1 MAPYPGPPFPI
12 RLTVSM
18 EKSLARY
25 IWSNTRRQQ
34 LWILAVVAV
43 SMVPYFLSF
52 DLPKQI
58 VNGPIQGDGFENAN
72 ATQTFMHLAYDIPLI
87 GHVELFEGFQ
97 LNRLQMLMALSLVF
111 LALVVL
117 NGLFKFYINTYKGRL
132 GERMLRRIR
141 FQLIDRV
148 LRFPPVHF
156 KRVKSAEIAT
166 MIKDEVEPMGGFTGD
181 AFVSPALL
189 GGQALTALAF
199 IIVQNFWLG
208 MIAAAIVGVQAVVIP
223 RMRKRLLELGRQR
236 QLTARELS
244 GRVGEIV
251 EGIGTIHGNDT
262 SNLERADI
270 ATRLGL
276 IFSIRYDLY
285 QWKFLVKFLNNFLA
299 QVTPFLFYAIG
310 GYLALQGRL
319 DIGQLVAV
327 ISAYKDLP
335 GPLKELIDWD
345 QMRQDVQVKY
355 QQVYEQFNVEPL
367 IDSRIQEIPA
377 EAVGPLTAALV
388 VSNLTL
394 SDDSGARLVDHVSV
408 EIRPNE
414 TVAVVGPN
422 GSGAEAFAEA
432 LGRIVWPDSGRIS
445 IDGRDLLELPESITG
460 RRISYASSDSYF
472 FHGTLRDNLLYGLKH
487 APLTDPDYE
496 DEAAQEFKWHAAEAL
511 KAGNPTLDLNSDW
524 VDYNAAGATGPDD
537 LLTAIRPVLDA
548 VLISQD
554 ILDLALRST
563 VDTTVH
569 VALAG
574 RIVDLRQSLRERMKD
589 ESLDAI
595 VVPFDFDNYNSQA
608 TVGENLLFGTMKRPM
623 MNNRKLAAHPYFQQ
637 LFRETGLS
645 NDLYAMGLEI
655 AENAVELFHDLPP
668 DHPFF
673 QQLTF
678 MTADDIPTYQALLQK
693 LQSRRFEDASI
704 DERSMIIRLSF
715 AYIEPRHRFG
725 LLSDEL
731 MAKIVSARKQFHE
744 HIPDD
749 LAVLI
754 ERYDPERFTSSA
766 TLMDNVLFGRIAY
779 QQADASDRLRTIMSE
794 LFDALDLYDD
804 VLSIGLEFDVG
815 SGGKRLTMVQRQKLN
830 LARALLKRSDYFIF
844 NRPLPALDQRV
855 QDLIIRNVVQDL
867 HEEGKRPAIIWV
879 LSNARL
885 AEIFDRILLFNRGD
899 LVEAGN
905 YPELSEKNG
914 MFKELLS

>member
-1 MAPYPGPPFPI
+1 
-12 RLTVSM
+12 M

-25 IWSNTRRQQ
+25 IWSNTRLQQ

-43 SMVPYFLSF
+43 SMIPYFLSF

-58 VNGPIQGDGFENAN
+58 VNGPIQGSGFEGEG
-72 ATQTFMHLAYDIPLI
+72 ATQTFMRLAYTFPII
-87 GHVELFEGFQ
+87 GEVEFFKGLQ
-97 LNRLQMLMALSLVF
+97 LDRLQMLMGLSLVF

-141 FQLIDRV
+141 FELIDRV
-148 LRFPPVHF
+148 LRFPPAHF

-251 EGIGTIHGNDT
+251 DGIGTIHGNDT
-262 SNLERADI
+262 SNFERADI

-367 IDSRIQEIPA
+367 IDGKIQNLSP
-377 EAVGPLTAALV
+377 EAIGALTAPLV
-388 VSNLTL
+388 VTNLTV

-408 EIRPNE
+408 EIKPNE

-422 GSGAEAFAEA
+422 SSGAEAFAEA
-432 LGRIVWPDSGRIS
+432 LGRLVWPDSGRVT
-445 IDGRDLLELPESITG
+445 IDGKDLLDLPESITG
-460 RRISYASSDSYF
+460 RRISYASADTYF
-472 FHGTLRDNLLYGLKH
+472 FHGSLQDNLLYGLKH
-487 APLTDPDYE
+487 APLREPKYDGKE
-496 DEAAQEFKWHAAEAL
+496 AQEAKWHAEEAL
-511 KAGNPTLDLNSDW
+511 KAGNPTMDINSDW
-524 VDYNAAGATGPDD
+524 VDYQAAGATGPQDI
-537 LLTAIRPVLDA
+537 LTAIRPVLDA

-563 VDTTVH
+563 VNTSVH
-569 VALAG
+569 VALADH
-574 RIVDLRQSLRERMKD
+574 IVDLRTALRQRMQAS
-589 ESLDAI
+589 ELGNI
-595 VVPFDFDNYNSQA
+595 VVPFDFDAYNPQA
-608 TVGENLLFGTMKRPM
+608 TVGENLLFGSMRRPM
-623 MNNRKLAAHPYFQQ
+623 MTNRRLAAHPYFQA

-693 LQSRRFEDASI
+693 LQSRRFDDAAPE
-704 DERSMIIRLSF
+704 ERSAIIRLSF

-725 LLSDEL
+725 LLTDEL
-731 MAKIVSARKQFHE
+731 MDKIVSARKQFHE
-744 HIPDD
+744 NIPDD
-749 LAVLI
+749 LSAVI
-754 ERYDPERFTSSA
+754 ERYDPEHFISSA
-766 TLMDNVLFGRIAY
+766 SLMDNVLFGRIAY
-779 QQADASDRLRTIMSE
+779 QQADASDRIRAIMGE
-794 LFDALDLYDD
+794 LFEALELVDD

-830 LARALLKRSDYFIF
+830 LARALLKRSDYFVF
-844 NRPLPALDQRV
+844 NRPLSALDQRV
-855 QDLIIRNVVQDL
+855 QDQITHNIVEGL
-867 HEEGKRPAIIWV
+867 HKEGERPAIIWV
-879 LSNARL
+879 LSNAKL
-885 AEIFDRILLFNRGD
+885 AEIFDRILLFDRGA
-899 LVEAGN
+899 LAEAGN
-905 YPELSEKNG
+905 FPELSEQNG

>member
-1 MAPYPGPPFPI
+1 
-12 RLTVSM
+12 M

-87 GHVELFEGFQ
+87 GHVEFFEGFQ

-377 EAVGPLTAALV
+377 EAIGPLTAALV

-414 TVAVVGPN
+414 TVAIVGPN

-460 RRISYASSDSYF
+460 RRISYASADSYF

-487 APLTDPDYE
+487 APLTDPNYE
-496 DEAAQEFKWHAAEAL
+496 DEAAQGFKWHAAEAL

-569 VALAG
+569 VALAD
-574 RIVDLRQSLRERMKD
+574 RIVDLRQSLRGRMKD

-637 LFRETGLS
+637 LFRDTGLS

-754 ERYDPERFTSSA
+754 ERHDPERFTSSA

-779 QQADASDRLRTIMSE
+779 QQADASDRIRTIMSE

-855 QDLIIRNVVQDL
+855 QDQIIRNVVQDL

>member
-87 GHVELFEGFQ
+87 GHVEFFEGFQ

-487 APLTDPDYE
+487 APLTDPNYE

-637 LFRETGLS
+637 LFRDTGLS

-779 QQADASDRLRTIMSE
+779 QQADASDRIRTIMSE

-855 QDLIIRNVVQDL
+855 QDQIIRNVVQDL

>member
-1 MAPYPGPPFPI
+1 
-12 RLTVSM
+12 M

-25 IWSNTRRQQ
+25 IWSNTRLQQ
-34 LWILAVVAV
+34 LWILAVVAL

-58 VNGPIQGDGFENAN
+58 VNGPIQGSGFEGEG
-72 ATQTFMHLAYDIPLI
+72 ATQTFMHLSYTFPLI
-87 GHVELFEGFQ
+87 GKVEIFQ
-97 LNRLQMLMALSLVF
+97 GIQLGREQMLMALSLVF

-148 LRFPPVHF
+148 LRFPPNHF

-251 EGIGTIHGNDT
+251 DGIGTIHGNDT

-270 ATRLGL
+270 AARLGL

-367 IDSRIQEIPA
+367 IDDSIHKVAIED
-377 EAVGPLTAALV
+377 VAALAAPIIV
-388 VSNLTL
+388 TNLAV
-394 SDDSGARLVDHVSV
+394 SDDSGAKLIDHVSV
-408 EIRPNE
+408 EIKPNE

-422 GSGAEAFAEA
+422 SSGAEAFAEA
-432 LGRIVWPDSGRIS
+432 LGRVVWPNSGRIT
-445 IDGRDLLELPESITG
+445 IDGKDLLELPESVSG
-460 RRISYASSDSYF
+460 RRISYASSDLYF
-472 FHGTLRDNLLYGLKH
+472 FQGTLRDNLLYGLKH
-487 APLTDPDYE
+487 APLKDPEY
-496 DEAAQEFKWHAAEAL
+496 DEQTAQEAKWHAAEAI
-511 KAGNPTLDLNSDW
+511 KAGNPTLDPNSDW
-524 VDYNAAGATGPDD
+524 VDYRAAGATGPGDI
-537 LLTAIRPVLDA
+537 LTAMRPALDA
-548 VLISQD
+548 VLITED

-563 VDTTVH
+563 VDTHVH
-569 VALAG
+569 TKLAEH
-574 RIVDLRQSLRERMKD
+574 IVDLRAALREKMQQS
-589 ESLDAI
+589 ELGNI
-595 VVPFDFDNYNSQA
+595 VVPFDFDSYNAQA
-608 TVGENLLFGTMKRPM
+608 TVGENLLFGSMKRPI
-623 MNNRKLAAHPYFQQ
+623 MNNRRLAAHPYFQT
-637 LFRETGLS
+637 LFR
-645 NDLYAMGLEI
+645 
-655 AENAVELFHDLPP
+655 
-668 DHPFF
+668 
-673 QQLTF
+673 
-678 MTADDIPTYQALLQK
+678 
-693 LQSRRFEDASI
+693 
-704 DERSMIIRLSF
+704 
-715 AYIEPRHRFG
+715 
-725 LLSDEL
+725 
-731 MAKIVSARKQFHE
+731 
-744 HIPDD
+744 
-749 LAVLI
+749 
-754 ERYDPERFTSSA
+754 
-766 TLMDNVLFGRIAY
+766 
-779 QQADASDRLRTIMSE
+779 
-794 LFDALDLYDD
+794 
-804 VLSIGLEFDVG
+804 
-815 SGGKRLTMVQRQKLN
+815 
-830 LARALLKRSDYFIF
+830 
-844 NRPLPALDQRV
+844 
-855 QDLIIRNVVQDL
+855 
-867 HEEGKRPAIIWV
+867 
-879 LSNARL
+879 
-885 AEIFDRILLFNRGD
+885 
-899 LVEAGN
+899 
-905 YPELSEKNG
+905 
-914 MFKELLS
+914 

>member
-1 MAPYPGPPFPI
+1 
-12 RLTVSM
+12 M

-87 GHVELFEGFQ
+87 GHVEFFEGFQ

-377 EAVGPLTAALV
+377 EAIGPLTAALV

-414 TVAVVGPN
+414 TVAIVGPN

-460 RRISYASSDSYF
+460 RRISYASADSYF

-487 APLTDPDYE
+487 APLTDPNYE

-569 VALAG
+569 VALAD

-637 LFRETGLS
+637 LFRDTGLS

-693 LQSRRFEDASI
+693 LQSRPFEDASI

-754 ERYDPERFTSSA
+754 ERHDPERFTSSA

-779 QQADASDRLRTIMSE
+779 QQADASDRIRTIMSE

-855 QDLIIRNVVQDL
+855 QDHIIRNVVQDL

>member
-1 MAPYPGPPFPI
+1 
-12 RLTVSM
+12 M

-87 GHVELFEGFQ
+87 GHVEFFEGFQ

-377 EAVGPLTAALV
+377 EAIAPLTAALV

-408 EIRPNE
+408 EIKPNE
-414 TVAVVGPN
+414 TAAIVGPN

-460 RRISYASSDSYF
+460 RRISYASADTYF

-487 APLTDPDYE
+487 APLTDPNYE

-574 RIVDLRQSLRERMKD
+574 RIVDLRRSLRERMKD

-595 VVPFDFDNYNSQA
+595 VVPFDFDNYNTQA

-637 LFRETGLS
+637 LFRDTGLS

-693 LQSRRFEDASI
+693 LQSRLFEDASI

-779 QQADASDRLRTIMSE
+779 QQADASDRIRTIMSE
-794 LFDALDLYDD
+794 LFDELDLYDD

-855 QDLIIRNVVQDL
+855 QDQIIRNVVQDL